1 MIGTDIAI
9 DLGTS
14 RFKVYLDGKGI
25 VISEP
30 SIIAVDNLTDEV
42 IAIGSDAYDML
53 GRTSDRITVSRPLS
67 NGVISDFSMAE
78 QLISYYLRQIAPSRV
93 FMPRVVACIP
103 GEVTEVEKR
112 AVVNSISTA
121 GVRKICL
128 IEEPI
133 AAAMGAG
140 IDIFTPHGSLVV
152 DIGGGTTDMAV
163 VSLGGVSTMRSVK
176 LAGTHFDEA
185 IIKYMRRKYNL
196 IIGQKTAENAKTAI
210 GCVYPKEELSY
221 YVMKGRN
228 GLSGLPQAV
237 TVSSD
242 EMLECLVECGMQIAR
257 EVQDMLEETQPE
269 LVADIYAEG
278 IVLTGGRARL
288 YGFDNLIAKKTKL
301 PVHVAENPDHCVVLG
316 AGKGLEYIDKMDQ
329 KGEGMLNPLLAEY

>member
-1 MIGTDIAI
+1 M
-9 DLGTS
+9 
-14 RFKVYLDGKGI
+14 
-25 VISEP
+25 
-30 SIIAVDNLTDEV
+30 
-42 IAIGSDAYDML
+42 
-53 GRTSDRITVSRPLS
+53 
-67 NGVISDFSMAE
+67 
-78 QLISYYLRQIAPSRV
+78 
-93 FMPRVVACIP
+93 
-103 GEVTEVEKR
+103 EKR

-163 VSLGGVSTMRSVK
+163 VSLGGVSAMRSVK

-278 IVLTGGRARL
+278 IVLTGGSARL